1 MTKLL
6 TEAFEKASKLPPEEQ
21 DQVARWLLEELED
34 ELKWSAAFAGSQ
46 EVLSKLAD
54 EALKERRDG
63 HAEPL
68 DPDAL

>member
-6 TEAFEKASKLPPEEQ
+6 TEAFEKAARLAPEEQ

-34 ELKWSAAFAGSQ
+34 ELKWSAAFAASQ
-46 EVLSKLAD
+46 DGLSKLAD
-54 EALKERRDG
+54 AALQEHRQGRTL
-63 HAEPL
+63 PL

>member
-34 ELKWSAAFAGSQ
+34 ELKWSAEFEGSQ
-46 EVLSKLAD
+46 DALSKLAD
-54 EALKERRDG
+54 QALEERRAG
-63 HAEPL
+63 QTEPL

>member
-6 TEAFEKASKLPPEEQ
+6 TEAFEKASKLTPEEQ

-46 EVLSKLAD
+46 DALSKLAD
-54 EALKERRDG
+54 EALKERSAGRTV
-63 HAEPL
+63 PL